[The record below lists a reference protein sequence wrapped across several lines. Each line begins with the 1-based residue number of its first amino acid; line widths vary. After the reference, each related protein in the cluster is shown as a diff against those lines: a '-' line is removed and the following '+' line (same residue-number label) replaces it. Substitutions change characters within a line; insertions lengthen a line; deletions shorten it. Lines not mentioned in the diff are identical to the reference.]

1 MRFSIASKP
10 RLIIITV
17 AALLMLSMASATVIE
32 RLYGRDCAW
41 GTIYGSWWFMV
52 LWGVLV
58 LSSLTYLFKKRLRQ
72 RRGLVLLHL
81 SLTVILLGASVT
93 RLTSVSG
100 HLRLHTGFP
109 VSYFTTDDGTTHNLP
124 FITELDSFSI
134 ITSPATGAALD
145 YRACITVHTTS
156 VHYSQSISM
165 NNIGHVYGYRLYM
178 SSFDADG
185 RGVILLV
192 SYDPYGTAITYIGFL
207 LFLVGMAWSVFSRRS
222 RLHHLYHTAM
232 RPAVIILF
240 IFPFISPGL
249 PCMAATASGSV
260 VDGCSSGQS
269 LTPVASIPDLT
280 ARLSVVV
287 YESVESGA
295 LSSAAIAETL
305 YNTLR
310 AETWPAYICLALSL
324 LLCAPR
330 FKHRLTSSSSFAP
343 RHSQASL
350 TSSSSFAPRQSQ
362 ASLTLL
368 SVWCRLTLLSVWR
381 RLTLHILQRLFPFVL
396 FCFVS
401 LHVLLRWIVTGHAPV
416 SNIPETLLLMS
427 WLSSALS
434 LVASSRRV
442 PVLGLL
448 CPVVASVCMLGSVL
462 SDSISPLSSLPPIL
476 RSPLLSVHVV
486 LVMVSYTLLFCI
498 ALLSVRCLLHGCTP
512 ATLTRLTALSRLLL
526 YPAVSFLA
534 SGIIA
539 GAVWANISWGTYWSW
554 DAKETWALL
563 TLMVYLAPFHIHSLD
578 SDSSPRLYHIYVLV
592 AFLVV
597 LATYFGVSYF
607 LPGMHS
613 YA

>member
-10 RLIIITV
+10 RPIIITV

-41 GTIYGSWWFMV
+41 ETIYGSWWFIV

-145 YRACITVHTTS
+145 YRACITVHTSS

-240 IFPFISPGL
+240 IFPFISHGL

-260 VDGCSSGQS
+260 VDGCSPGLS

-305 YNTLR
+305 YNMLR
-310 AETWPAYICLALSL
+310 AETWPAYICLVLSL

-350 TSSSSFAPRQSQ
+350 T
-362 ASLTLL
+362 
-368 SVWCRLTLLSVWR
+368 LLSVWR
-381 RLTLHILQRLFPFVL
+381 RLTLLSACRRLTTHILQRLFPFVL
-396 FCFVS
+396 FCFVT
-401 LHVLLRWIVTGHAPV
+401 LHVMLRWIVTGHAPV

-442 PVLGLL
+442 PFLGLL
-448 CPVVASVCMLGSVL
+448 CPVVASVCILASVL

-498 ALLSVRCLLHGCTP
+498 ALLSVRCLLHGCSP
-512 ATLTRLTALSRLLL
+512 SSLTRLTALSRLLL

-534 SGIIA
+534 SGIIT
-539 GAVWANISWGTYWSW
+539 GAVWASISWGTYWSW

>member
-32 RLYGRDCAW
+32 RLYGRDSAW

-93 RLTSVSG
+93 RLTSASG

-134 ITSPATGAALD
+134 ITSPATGEALD
-145 YRACITVHTTS
+145 YRAYISVHTSS

-192 SYDPYGTAITYIGFL
+192 SYDPYGTPITYIGFM
-207 LFLVGMAWSVFSRRS
+207 LFLVGMVWAVFSRRS
-222 RLHHLYHTAM
+222 RLHNLYHTAM

-240 IFPFISPGL
+240 IFPFISHGL

-260 VDGCSSGQS
+260 VDGCSPGQS

-330 FKHRLTSSSSFAP
+330 FKHRLT
-343 RHSQASL
+343 
-350 TSSSSFAPRQSQ
+350 
-362 ASLTLL
+362 
-368 SVWCRLTLLSVWR
+368 
-381 RLTLHILQRLFPFVL
+381 LHILQRLFPFVL
-396 FCFVS
+396 FCFVT

-462 SDSISPLSSLPPIL
+462 SDSVSPLSSLPPIL
-476 RSPLLSVHVV
+476 RSPLLSVHIV

-498 ALLSVRCLLHGCTP
+498 ALLSVRCLLHGCSP
-512 ATLTRLTALSRLLL
+512 SSLTRLTALSRLLL

-534 SGIIA
+534 SGIIV

>member
-10 RLIIITV
+10 RPIIITV

-32 RLYGRDCAW
+32 RLYGRDCAC

-100 HLRLHTGFP
+100 HLRLHTGIP

-156 VHYSQSISM
+156 GLSSQSISM

-207 LFLVGMAWSVFSRRS
+207 LFLVGMAWSIFSRRS

-240 IFPFISPGL
+240 IFPFTSHSL
-249 PCMAATASGSV
+249 PCMAARASGSI
-260 VDGCSSGQS
+260 VDGFSPGQS
-269 LTPVASIPDLT
+269 LTPVASIPGLT

-343 RHSQASL
+343 RL
-350 TSSSSFAPRQSQ
+350 T
-362 ASLTLL
+362 T
-368 SVWCRLTLLSVWR
+368 
-381 RLTLHILQRLFPFVL
+381 HILQRLFPFVF

-462 SDSISPLSSLPPIL
+462 SDSIYPLSSLPPIL

-512 ATLTRLTALSRLLL
+512 TTLTRITALSRLLL

-607 LPGMHS
+607 LPGIHS

>member
-10 RLIIITV
+10 RPIIITV

-41 GTIYGSWWFMV
+41 ETIYGSWWFIV

-100 HLRLHTGFP
+100 HLRLHTGIP

-156 VHYSQSISM
+156 GLSSQSISM

-207 LFLVGMAWSVFSRRS
+207 LFLVGMAWSIFSRRS

-240 IFPFISPGL
+240 IFPFTSHSL

-260 VDGCSSGQS
+260 VDGCSPGLS
-269 LTPVASIPDLT
+269 LIPVASIPDLT
-280 ARLSVVV
+280 ARLSVAV

-350 TSSSSFAPRQSQ
+350 TLLSAWRRLTSSSSFAPRHSQ
-362 ASLTLL
+362 AGLTLL
-368 SVWCRLTLLSVWR
+368 SAWR
-381 RLTLHILQRLFPFVL
+381 RLAVVFFHPHILYKM
-396 FCFVS
+396 C
-401 LHVLLRWIVTGHAPV
+401 
-416 SNIPETLLLMS
+416 
-427 WLSSALS
+427 
-434 LVASSRRV
+434 
-442 PVLGLL
+442 
-448 CPVVASVCMLGSVL
+448 
-462 SDSISPLSSLPPIL
+462 
-476 RSPLLSVHVV
+476 
-486 LVMVSYTLLFCI
+486 
-498 ALLSVRCLLHGCTP
+498 
-512 ATLTRLTALSRLLL
+512 
-526 YPAVSFLA
+526 
-534 SGIIA
+534 
-539 GAVWANISWGTYWSW
+539 
-554 DAKETWALL
+554 
-563 TLMVYLAPFHIHSLD
+563 
-578 SDSSPRLYHIYVLV
+578 
-592 AFLVV
+592 
-597 LATYFGVSYF
+597 
-607 LPGMHS
+607 
-613 YA
+613 

>member
-1 MRFSIASKP
+1 MAHDVIRPVGIYLSVTSPPFYHMRFSIASKP

-17 AALLMLSMASATVIE
+17 AALLMLSMALATVIE
-32 RLYGRDCAW
+32 RLYGRDSAW

-134 ITSPATGAALD
+134 ITSPATGEALD
-145 YRACITVHTTS
+145 YRACITVHTSS

-207 LFLVGMAWSVFSRRS
+207 LFLVGMAWSIFSRRS

-240 IFPFISPGL
+240 IFPFISHGL

-260 VDGCSSGQS
+260 VDGCSPGQS
-269 LTPVASIPDLT
+269 LTPVASIPYLT
-280 ARLSVVV
+280 ARLSVAV

-343 RHSQASL
+343 RL
-350 TSSSSFAPRQSQ
+350 T
-362 ASLTLL
+362 T
-368 SVWCRLTLLSVWR
+368 
-381 RLTLHILQRLFPFVL
+381 HILQRLFPFVL
-396 FCFVS
+396 FCFVT

-442 PVLGLL
+442 PVLDLL

-462 SDSISPLSSLPPIL
+462 SDSVSPLSSLPPIL

-534 SGIIA
+534 SGIIT

-578 SDSSPRLYHIYVLV
+578 SDSSSRLYHIYVLV
-592 AFLVV
+592 AFLVI

>member
-10 RLIIITV
+10 SPIIITV

-156 VHYSQSISM
+156 GLSSQSISM

-240 IFPFISPGL
+240 IFPFISHGL

-260 VDGCSSGQS
+260 VDGCSPGQS
-269 LTPVASIPDLT
+269 LTPVASIPYLT
-280 ARLSVVV
+280 ARLSVAV

-343 RHSQASL
+343 RL
-350 TSSSSFAPRQSQ
+350 T
-362 ASLTLL
+362 T
-368 SVWCRLTLLSVWR
+368 
-381 RLTLHILQRLFPFVL
+381 HILQRLFPFVL
-396 FCFVS
+396 FCFVT

-448 CPVVASVCMLGSVL
+448 CPVVASVCMLASVL
-462 SDSISPLSSLPPIL
+462 SDSVSPLSSLPPIL

-563 TLMVYLAPFHIHSLD
+563 TLMVYLAPFHIHRLD

>member
-1 MRFSIASKP
+1 MAHDVIRPVSIYLSVTSPPFYHMRFSIASKP
-10 RLIIITV
+10 SPIIITV

-32 RLYGRDCAW
+32 RLYGRDSAW

-156 VHYSQSISM
+156 GLSSQSISM

-240 IFPFISPGL
+240 IFPFISHGL

-260 VDGCSSGQS
+260 VDGCSPGQS
-269 LTPVASIPDLT
+269 LTPAASIPGLT

-310 AETWPAYICLALSL
+310 AETWPAYICLVLSL
-324 LLCAPR
+324 LLCVPR
-330 FKHRLTSSSSFAP
+330 FKHRLTSSSSVAP
-343 RHSQASL
+343 RL
-350 TSSSSFAPRQSQ
+350 T
-362 ASLTLL
+362 T
-368 SVWCRLTLLSVWR
+368 
-381 RLTLHILQRLFPFVL
+381 HILQRLFPFVL

-462 SDSISPLSSLPPIL
+462 SDSVSPLSSLPPIL

>member
-10 RLIIITV
+10 RPIIITV

-134 ITSPATGAALD
+134 ITSPATGEALD
-145 YRACITVHTTS
+145 YRACITVHTSS

-240 IFPFISPGL
+240 IFPFISHGL

-260 VDGCSSGQS
+260 VDGCSPGQS
-269 LTPVASIPDLT
+269 LTPIASIPGLT
-280 ARLSVVV
+280 ARLSVAV

-343 RHSQASL
+343 RL
-350 TSSSSFAPRQSQ
+350 T
-362 ASLTLL
+362 T
-368 SVWCRLTLLSVWR
+368 
-381 RLTLHILQRLFPFVL
+381 HILQRLFPFVL
-396 FCFVS
+396 FCFVT

-434 LVASSRRV
+434 LVALSRRV

-448 CPVVASVCMLGSVL
+448 CPVVASVCMLGSIL
-462 SDSISPLSSLPPIL
+462 SDSVSPLSSLPPIL

-563 TLMVYLAPFHIHSLD
+563 TLMVYLAPFHIHNLD

>member
-1 MRFSIASKP
+1 MAHDVIRPVGIYLSVTSPPFYHMRFSIAGKP
-10 RLIIITV
+10 SPIIITV

-134 ITSPATGAALD
+134 ITSSATGEALD
-145 YRACITVHTTS
+145 YRACITVHTSS

-240 IFPFISPGL
+240 IFPFISHGL

-260 VDGCSSGQS
+260 VDGCSPGLS

-343 RHSQASL
+343 RL
-350 TSSSSFAPRQSQ
+350 T
-362 ASLTLL
+362 T
-368 SVWCRLTLLSVWR
+368 
-381 RLTLHILQRLFPFVL
+381 HILQRLFPFVL
-396 FCFVS
+396 FCFVT

-442 PVLGLL
+442 PVLDLL
-448 CPVVASVCMLGSVL
+448 CPVVASVCMLGSIL
-462 SDSISPLSSLPPIL
+462 SDSVSPLSSLPPIL

-539 GAVWANISWGTYWSW
+539 GAVWASISWGTYWSW

-597 LATYFGVSYF
+597 LTTYFGVSYF

>member
-10 RLIIITV
+10 RPIIITV

-41 GTIYGSWWFMV
+41 GAIYGSWWFMV

-100 HLRLHTGFP
+100 HLRLHTGIP

-145 YRACITVHTTS
+145 YRACITVHTSS

-240 IFPFISPGL
+240 IFPFISHGL

-260 VDGCSSGQS
+260 FDGCIPCQS
-269 LTPVASIPDLT
+269 LTHVASIPDLT

-343 RHSQASL
+343 R
-350 TSSSSFAPRQSQ
+350 QSQ
-362 ASLTLL
+362 ANLTRL
-368 SVWCRLTLLSVWR
+368 SAWR
-381 RLTLHILQRLFPFVL
+381 RLTTHILQRLFPFVL

-462 SDSISPLSSLPPIL
+462 SDSVSPLSSLPPIL

>member
-156 VHYSQSISM
+156 GLSSQSISM

-240 IFPFISPGL
+240 IFPFISHGL

-260 VDGCSSGQS
+260 VDGCSPGQS
-269 LTPVASIPDLT
+269 LTPVASIPGLT
-280 ARLSVVV
+280 ARLSVAV

-343 RHSQASL
+343 RL
-350 TSSSSFAPRQSQ
+350 T
-362 ASLTLL
+362 T
-368 SVWCRLTLLSVWR
+368 
-381 RLTLHILQRLFPFVL
+381 HILQRLFPFVL
-396 FCFVS
+396 FCFVT

-462 SDSISPLSSLPPIL
+462 SDSVSPLSSLPPIL

>member
-10 RLIIITV
+10 SPIIITV

-134 ITSPATGAALD
+134 ITSPATGEALD
-145 YRACITVHTTS
+145 YRACITVHTSS

-185 RGVILLV
+185 RGVVLLV

-232 RPAVIILF
+232 RPTVIILF
-240 IFPFISPGL
+240 IFPFTSHTL

-260 VDGCSSGQS
+260 VNGCSPGLS
-269 LTPVASIPDLT
+269 LTPVASIPGLT

-324 LLCAPR
+324 LLCAPC

-343 RHSQASL
+343 RL
-350 TSSSSFAPRQSQ
+350 T
-362 ASLTLL
+362 T
-368 SVWCRLTLLSVWR
+368 
-381 RLTLHILQRLFPFVL
+381 HILQRLFPFVL
-396 FCFVS
+396 FCFVT

-448 CPVVASVCMLGSVL
+448 CPVVASVCMLASVL
-462 SDSISPLSSLPPIL
+462 SDSVSPLSSLPPIL

>member
-1 MRFSIASKP
+1 MAHDVIRPVGIYLSVIFPPLYYMRFSIASKP
-10 RLIIITV
+10 SLVIITV
-17 AALLMLSMASATVIE
+17 AALLMLNMASATVIE

-145 YRACITVHTTS
+145 YRACISVHTSS

-240 IFPFISPGL
+240 IFPFISHGL

-260 VDGCSSGQS
+260 VDGCSPGQS

-280 ARLSVVV
+280 ARLSVAV

-343 RHSQASL
+343 RL
-350 TSSSSFAPRQSQ
+350 T
-362 ASLTLL
+362 T
-368 SVWCRLTLLSVWR
+368 
-381 RLTLHILQRLFPFVL
+381 HILQRLFPFVL
-396 FCFVS
+396 FCFVT

-442 PVLGLL
+442 PVLDLL
-448 CPVVASVCMLGSVL
+448 CPVVASVCMLGSIL
-462 SDSISPLSSLPPIL
+462 SDSVSPLSSLPPIL

>member
-10 RLIIITV
+10 SLVIITV

-41 GTIYGSWWFMV
+41 GTIYGSWWFMM

-156 VHYSQSISM
+156 GLSSQSISM

-207 LFLVGMAWSVFSRRS
+207 LFLVGMAWSIFSRRS

-240 IFPFISPGL
+240 IFPFTSHSL

-260 VDGCSSGQS
+260 VDGYSPGLS

-280 ARLSVVV
+280 GRLSVVV

-343 RHSQASL
+343 RL
-350 TSSSSFAPRQSQ
+350 T
-362 ASLTLL
+362 T
-368 SVWCRLTLLSVWR
+368 
-381 RLTLHILQRLFPFVL
+381 HILQRLFPFVL
-396 FCFVS
+396 FCFVT

-597 LATYFGVSYF
+597 LATYFGVSYL

>member
-10 RLIIITV
+10 SPIIITV

-156 VHYSQSISM
+156 GISSQSISM

-240 IFPFISPGL
+240 IFPFISHGL

-260 VDGCSSGQS
+260 VDGSSPGQS
-269 LTPVASIPDLT
+269 LTHVASIPDLT

-310 AETWPAYICLALSL
+310 TETWPAYICLALSL

-343 RHSQASL
+343 RL
-350 TSSSSFAPRQSQ
+350 TKHLF
-362 ASLTLL
+362 
-368 SVWCRLTLLSVWR
+368 
-381 RLTLHILQRLFPFVL
+381 QRLFPFVL

-434 LVASSRRV
+434 LVASSRSV

-462 SDSISPLSSLPPIL
+462 SDSVSSLSSLPPIL

-498 ALLSVRCLLHGCTP
+498 ALLSVRCLFHGCTP

>member
-10 RLIIITV
+10 SPIIITV

-145 YRACITVHTTS
+145 YRACITVHTSS

-165 NNIGHVYGYRLYM
+165 NNIGHIYGYRLYM

-240 IFPFISPGL
+240 IFPFTSHSL

-260 VDGCSSGQS
+260 VDGCSPGLS
-269 LTPVASIPDLT
+269 LTPAASIPGLT

-343 RHSQASL
+343 RL
-350 TSSSSFAPRQSQ
+350 T
-362 ASLTLL
+362 T
-368 SVWCRLTLLSVWR
+368 
-381 RLTLHILQRLFPFVL
+381 HILQRLFPFVL
-396 FCFVS
+396 FCFVT

-462 SDSISPLSSLPPIL
+462 SDSVSPLSSLPPIL

-563 TLMVYLAPFHIHSLD
+563 TLMVYLAPFHIHNLD

>member
-10 RLIIITV
+10 RPIIITV
-17 AALLMLSMASATVIE
+17 AAFLMLSMASATVIE

-134 ITSPATGAALD
+134 ITSPATGEALD
-145 YRACITVHTTS
+145 YRACITVHTSS

-207 LFLVGMAWSVFSRRS
+207 LFLVGMAWSIFSRRS

-240 IFPFISPGL
+240 IFPFISHGL

-260 VDGCSSGQS
+260 VDGCSLGQS

-310 AETWPAYICLALSL
+310 AETWPAYICLAISL

-343 RHSQASL
+343 RL
-350 TSSSSFAPRQSQ
+350 T
-362 ASLTLL
+362 T
-368 SVWCRLTLLSVWR
+368 
-381 RLTLHILQRLFPFVL
+381 HILQRLFPFVL
-396 FCFVS
+396 FCFVT

-442 PVLGLL
+442 PVLDLL
-448 CPVVASVCMLGSVL
+448 CPVVASVCMLGSIL
-462 SDSISPLSSLPPIL
+462 SDSVSPLSSLPPIL

-592 AFLVV
+592 AFLIV

>member
-10 RLIIITV
+10 RPIIITV

-41 GTIYGSWWFMV
+41 ETIYGSWWFMV

-145 YRACITVHTTS
+145 YRACITVHTSS

-240 IFPFISPGL
+240 IFPFISHGL

-260 VDGCSSGQS
+260 VDGCSPGQS
-269 LTPVASIPDLT
+269 LTPVASITGLT
-280 ARLSVVV
+280 ARLSVAV

-343 RHSQASL
+343 RL
-350 TSSSSFAPRQSQ
+350 T
-362 ASLTLL
+362 T
-368 SVWCRLTLLSVWR
+368 
-381 RLTLHILQRLFPFVL
+381 HILQRLFPFVL

-434 LVASSRRV
+434 LVASSRSV

-462 SDSISPLSSLPPIL
+462 SDSVSPLSSLPPIL

-578 SDSSPRLYHIYVLV
+578 SDNSPRLYHIYVLV

>member
-10 RLIIITV
+10 SPIIITV
-17 AALLMLSMASATVIE
+17 AALLMLSMALATVIE

-145 YRACITVHTTS
+145 YRACITVHTSS

-207 LFLVGMAWSVFSRRS
+207 LFLVGMAWSIFSRRS

-232 RPAVIILF
+232 HPTVIILF
-240 IFPFISPGL
+240 IFPFISHGL

-260 VDGCSSGQS
+260 VDGCSPGQS

-280 ARLSVVV
+280 ARLSVAV

-343 RHSQASL
+343 R
-350 TSSSSFAPRQSQ
+350 QSQ

-368 SVWCRLTLLSVWR
+368 SAWR
-381 RLTLHILQRLFPFVL
+381 RLTKHLFQRLFPFVL
-396 FCFVS
+396 FGFVT

-442 PVLGLL
+442 PVLDLL

-462 SDSISPLSSLPPIL
+462 SDSVSPLSSLPPIL

-578 SDSSPRLYHIYVLV
+578 SDISPRFYHIYVLV

>member
-10 RLIIITV
+10 SPIIITV

-81 SLTVILLGASVT
+81 SLTVILLGASAT
-93 RLTSVSG
+93 RLTSASG

-134 ITSPATGAALD
+134 VTSPATGAALD
-145 YRACITVHTTS
+145 YRACITVHTSS

-165 NNIGHVYGYRLYM
+165 NNIGHVYGYRMYM

-240 IFPFISPGL
+240 IFPFISHGL

-260 VDGCSSGQS
+260 VDGCSPGQS

-343 RHSQASL
+343 RL
-350 TSSSSFAPRQSQ
+350 T
-362 ASLTLL
+362 T
-368 SVWCRLTLLSVWR
+368 
-381 RLTLHILQRLFPFVL
+381 HILQRLFPFVL

-448 CPVVASVCMLGSVL
+448 CPVVASVCMLASVL
-462 SDSISPLSSLPPIL
+462 SDSVSPLSSLPPIL

-607 LPGMHS
+607 LPSMHS

>member
-10 RLIIITV
+10 RPIIITV

-156 VHYSQSISM
+156 GLSSQSISM

-207 LFLVGMAWSVFSRRS
+207 LFLVGMAWSIFSRRS

-232 RPAVIILF
+232 RPAVIFLF
-240 IFPFISPGL
+240 IFPFISHGL

-260 VDGCSSGQS
+260 VDGCSPGQS
-269 LTPVASIPDLT
+269 LTPAASIPGLT
-280 ARLSVVV
+280 ARLSVAV

-343 RHSQASL
+343 RL
-350 TSSSSFAPRQSQ
+350 T
-362 ASLTLL
+362 T
-368 SVWCRLTLLSVWR
+368 
-381 RLTLHILQRLFPFVL
+381 HILQRLFPFVL
-396 FCFVS
+396 FCFVT

-442 PVLGLL
+442 PVLDLL

-462 SDSISPLSSLPPIL
+462 SDSVSPLSSLPPIL

-498 ALLSVRCLLHGCTP
+498 ALLSVRCLLHGCSP
-512 ATLTRLTALSRLLL
+512 SSLTRLTALSRLLL

-534 SGIIA
+534 SGIIT